1 MTGVSNLARVHL
13 FVALVLGIFVFA
25 LAMILNILARRFIQ
39 KDEKLVRS
47 VDRLR

>member
-1 MTGVSNLARVHL
+1 MKTSEAVSEFEIGAYIPIINLL
-13 FVALVLGIFVFA
+13 FLF
-25 LAMILNILARRFIQ
+25 LANRSIL